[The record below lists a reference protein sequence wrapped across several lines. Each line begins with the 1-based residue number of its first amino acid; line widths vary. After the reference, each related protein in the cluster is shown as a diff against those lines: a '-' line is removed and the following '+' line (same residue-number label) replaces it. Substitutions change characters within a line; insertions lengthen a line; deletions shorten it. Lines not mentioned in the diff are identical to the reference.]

1 MVLKASGVEHPLF
14 TKTKGKVM
22 KSRLLENGM
31 MSWECRID
39 RDHPE
44 ADEATAVIHIPI
56 AGSPHMVLSVCEI
69 DCIPCGPDE
78 YGDNNIIRDG
88 EDGERWRNVVLIA
101 CAPHLLNAVQQA
113 EKKLEAIVQAGMA
126 DGGIC
131 KTEHDLWVSLEG
143 IRRELDVAADWATDV
158 GSF

>member
-1 MVLKASGVEHPLF
+1 
-14 TKTKGKVM
+14 M
-22 KSRLLENGM
+22 KSRVLENGM

-56 AGSPHMVLSVCEI
+56 AGSPHMVVSVCEI

-78 YGDNNIIRDG
+78 YGDNNVIRDG
-88 EDGERWRNVVLIA
+88 EDGDRWRNVVLIA

-113 EKKLEAIVQAGMA
+113 EKKIEAIIQAIIQASMT

-131 KTEHDLWVSLEG
+131 ATHYAVLVELEQ
-143 IRRELDVAADWATDV
+143 IRRSLDTAADWATDV
-158 GSF
+158 AAF

>member
-1 MVLKASGVEHPLF
+1 LK
-14 TKTKGKVM
+14 KTKGKKM

-39 RDHPE
+39 KDHPE

-56 AGSPHMVLSVCEI
+56 AGSPHMVVQVCEI
-69 DCIPCGPDE
+69 DSITCGPDE

-88 EDGERWRNVVLIA
+88 EDGDRWRNVVLIA

-113 EKKLEAIVQAGMA
+113 EKKLEAIIQAGMT

-131 KTEHDLWVSLEG
+131 ATHHAVWVELEQ
-143 IRRELDVAADWATDV
+143 IRRSLDTAADWATDV
-158 GSF
+158 AAF